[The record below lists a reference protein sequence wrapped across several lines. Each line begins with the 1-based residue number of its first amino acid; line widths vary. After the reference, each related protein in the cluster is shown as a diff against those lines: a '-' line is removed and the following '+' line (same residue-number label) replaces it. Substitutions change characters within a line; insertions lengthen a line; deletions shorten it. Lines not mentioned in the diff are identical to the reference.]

1 MVEMSVE
8 TLIFQKYRPKVGTE
22 MERPRPTLWAI
33 TLFTFLKLDIL
44 VKIAKNDI
52 DWV

>member
-1 MVEMSVE
+1 MA
-8 TLIFQKYRPKVGTE
+8 LLQKYRPKVGTRI
-22 MERPRPTLWAI
+22 ERPGPTLWAI
-33 TLFTFLKLDIL
+33 TLFRFLKLDIL